1 MTKTRVLF
9 FVATIII
16 VGLAELY
23 FSLYARGYRFD
34 LKTLRFQPNGI
45 LVIKSEPDGASVFIN
60 NELKTATNAT
70 LSLSPGT
77 YDVEVKKDGFFTW
90 YKRLTIEKEV
100 VTQASASLF
109 KNVPSL
115 SPVTLSG
122 AVNPAVSRDGTKI
135 AFSVL
140 PSANADNTKTGLW
153 VMDTFNLPLGFASDP
168 KRVTDGDLTGANY
181 VFSPDGRQILLTVSN
196 SIFLIDVGAYTPQ
209 AQRVNIAS
217 KKDQTIAAWQKEL
230 NTRNLALERN
240 LPPPVSDILNRKTS
254 SFTFSPDEQMVLYTA
269 TGSATLADNLVRPL
283 PGSSTQ
289 KQEREIQAGRTYLY
303 DAKEDRNFLISDSEA
318 VIRWMPGG
326 KHLLFADSAQVIVM
340 DYDGTNRQVV
350 YSGAY
355 QAPNAFPYINAS
367 KILIL
372 TNFGAV
378 SSPSN
383 LYTLTVK

>member
-269 TGSATLADNLVRPL
+269 TGSATLSDNLVRPL

>member
-1 MTKTRVLF
+1 M
-9 FVATIII
+9 
-16 VGLAELY
+16 
-23 FSLYARGYRFD
+23 
-34 LKTLRFQPNGI
+34 
-45 LVIKSEPDGASVFIN
+45 
-60 NELKTATNAT
+60 
-70 LSLSPGT
+70 
-77 YDVEVKKDGFFTW
+77 
-90 YKRLTIEKEV
+90 
-100 VTQASASLF
+100 
-109 KNVPSL
+109 
-115 SPVTLSG
+115 SG

-168 KRVTDGDLTGANY
+168 KRVTDGDLTGANH

-230 NTRNLALERN
+230 NTRNLELERN

>member
-326 KHLLFADSAQVIVM
+326 KHLLFADSAQVILM